1 MVESARLE
9 IWYGFT
15 SIVGSN
21 PTLSATPSIIT
32 VSYKPKPRPIQTGSP
47 ILAADE
53 PIISDS

>member
-21 PTLSATPSIIT
+21 PTLSATFLQVIEIKKKIWVEKRFSQLL
-32 VSYKPKPRPIQTGSP
+32 VNLRSVLS
-47 ILAADE
+47 LN
-53 PIISDS
+53 